1 MMEAEKKRIL
11 RTGHLKIIFSGK
23 QHNIV
28 PVYFNESI
36 WHILQSIRDL
46 AGFSCEEHSHFNYGF
61 FVRQTMESGE
71 GVFISEEKC
80 IGEILDIYSET
91 PPTVE
96 YMLKRRNNKELLDMR
111 QVTKINNKI
120 NQKKCFELAMV
131 GHVGKLETLLSCGF
145 DPNFLSDET
154 GESPL
159 TFSASSKAPANF
171 TELIATLVKNGA
183 ITHYR
188 NRDGLTAMHKAV
200 LDSKRDAVKM
210 LLVLGA
216 SPSPLDAKNLTPLF
230 RACQTQ
236 NTREICETLLRDR
249 SVVGCSDFNG
259 WSELHH
265 AAKSGKTSLLQ

>member
-1 MMEAEKKRIL
+1 MMEAEKKRIQK
-11 RTGHLKIIFSGK
+11 TGHLKIIFSEK
-23 QHNIV
+23 RHKIV

-46 AGFSCEEHSHFNYGF
+46 AEFSCDEHSHFNYGF

-71 GVFISEEKC
+71 GVFLSEDRC
-80 IGEILDIYSET
+80 IGEILDIYAET
-91 PPTVE
+91 PPSVE
-96 YMLKRRNNKELLDMR
+96 YMLKRRNNKGHLDLR
-111 QVTKINNKI
+111 QVNKINNKM
-120 NQKKCFELAMV
+120 NQKKCFELVTA
-131 GHVGKLETLLSCGF
+131 GQVGKLETLLSSGF
-145 DPNFLSDET
+145 DPNFLSEET

-159 TFSASSKAPANF
+159 TFSASSRAPANF
-171 TELIATLVKNGA
+171 IEVIAALVKNGA

-188 NRDGLTAMHKAV
+188 NREGLTPIHKAV

-210 LLVLGA
+210 LLVLRA

-230 RACQTQ
+230 RACQMQ

-249 SVVGCSDFNG
+249 SVVGCNDFNG

-265 AAKSGKTSLLQ
+265 AAKYGKIIVN